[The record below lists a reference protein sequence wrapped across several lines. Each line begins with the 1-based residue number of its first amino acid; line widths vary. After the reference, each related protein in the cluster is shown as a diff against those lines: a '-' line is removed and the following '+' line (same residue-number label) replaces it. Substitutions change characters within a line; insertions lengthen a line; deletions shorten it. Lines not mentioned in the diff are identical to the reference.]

1 MVIPAM
7 IIAMY
12 ILLALINAPFVV
24 LLLWTATI
32 FVVGFWPILS
42 ELINARVPSENR
54 ATVLSMKGQLS
65 SLGVMLVF
73 PVVGLLAT
81 QSSLSTAFLWLLVTA
96 IPLMAYCVVKIRR
109 IAF

>member
-1 MVIPAM
+1 M
-7 IIAMY
+7 
-12 ILLALINAPFVV
+12 

-42 ELINARVPSENR
+42 ELINARVPTENR
-54 ATVLSMKGQLS
+54 ATVLSMKNQLR

-73 PVVGLLAT
+73 PAVGIIAAG
-81 QSSLSTAFLWLLVTA
+81 SSLSTAFLWLLVTA
-96 IPLMAYCVVKIRR
+96 IPLIVYCVVKIRH

>member
-1 MVIPAM
+1 M
-7 IIAMY
+7 AMY
-12 ILLALINAPFVV
+12 ILLALINASFVV

-42 ELINARVPSENR
+42 DLVNARVPEENR
-54 ATVLSMKGQLS
+54 ATVLSMKNQLS

-73 PVVGLLAT
+73 PVVGLIAAS
-81 QSSLSTAFLWLLVTA
+81 SSLSTAFLWLLVIA
-96 IPLMAYCVVKIRR
+96 IPLMVYCVVKIRR